1 MTKQSRSTYKR
12 RRAANGAERYAN
24 FSNGVQN
31 SSETVAGTQ
40 VTHRF
45 KASTEVHA

>member
-12 RRAANGAERYAN
+12 RRAVNGADRYAN

-31 SSETVAGTQ
+31 SSETVAGATI
-40 VTHRF
+40 THKFR
-45 KASTEVHA
+45 AGDR